1 MRAHISRFLTGLL
14 LTTAIWTFSMSA
26 SAQTR
31 ATLHSPSLAAA
42 VPLEVELIEVHP
54 TGPTQPRLAPLLAQL
69 RSQGL
74 RGAVSLDQS
83 AGTGTTRVKAWDRHV
98 TASVQQSAGTRHR
111 VHVQVSSSTSP
122 PRKLALELP
131 TARPVLVVVAKRG
144 DSLLLASVQT
154 PRRR

>member
-1 MRAHISRFLTGLL
+1 MRAHIRPFLTGWLL
-14 LTTAIWTFSMSA
+14 ATALWVAPATS
-26 SAQTR
+26 SAQTQ
-31 ATLHSPSLAAA
+31 ATVHGPSQPAA
-42 VPLEVELIEVHP
+42 VPLEVELIEVRP
-54 TGPTQPRLAPLLAQL
+54 GGPTQPRLAPLVAQL

-74 RGAVSLDQS
+74 GGAVSLDQS
-83 AGTGTTRVKAWDRHV
+83 AGTGTTRARAWGRQV
-98 TASVQQSAGTRHR
+98 TASVQQSAGSRHR
-111 VHVQVSSSTSP
+111 VHVQVSSSASP